1 MKKSALLAGCG
12 LFVFLAATPL
22 SAQPMAAQPGG
33 APAAAAQAQPATGL
47 RADPAVR
54 FGVLP
59 NGMHYAI
66 MRNATPPHN
75 ASLRLR
81 IGVGSLYEK
90 DNQRGIA
97 HFIEHM
103 AFNGTTH
110 VPKGE
115 FIKRLE
121 RAGLKFG
128 PDTNATTQFDQTV
141 YMLDLPETDAATV
154 DTALL
159 LLRETAGEVTF
170 DPAAIEGERGVV
182 LSEERVRATPGF
194 RNAIDQLNYAL
205 RGDIL
210 PDRLPIGL
218 TDVLKTAPRERFV
231 EFYNSYYRPE
241 RATFVA
247 VGDFD
252 VDAMEAKIRARF
264 GDWKGRGAAGPEV
277 AASKIGERS
286 PEAHVF
292 TEAGVPNQVSISW
305 VGPPDLRP
313 DTAALE
319 SEKLVRQ
326 LGLQMLNRR
335 LSRLASGA
343 NPPFVGAG
351 MGLQQLADRA
361 TIVQL
366 TATVQPGGWQKG
378 LAAIDQAQRQATGA
392 GFTQAELDRAV
403 TEFRAALTTVA
414 QGAATRQSAALAAG
428 LVQAV
433 NDREVYTSP
442 ADDLA
447 LFDATV
453 KGLTL
458 AQVNEA
464 FRAQFA
470 RSGPLLYLASPT
482 PVEGGE
488 LALRTAYETAH
499 KSALSAAAV
508 EQAKTWPYTSFG
520 APGRIVERRDLPG
533 LGATAIR
540 FANGVRLTVKPT
552 DFAKGQILV
561 SARIGNGIVDL
572 PPARAKDVW
581 AFRSGAFTLGGL
593 GKIDYEDLQQ
603 ALAAK
608 VYGASFGIGEDALT
622 LTGRTRPEDLATEL
636 QVLAAYASDPG
647 YRPTGWD
654 RTRSLAATIH
664 DQLATTPAGVLGRD
678 LGALLHSGDARWRTP
693 SREEMEKSDIR
704 TGKAVLA
711 PLLGTGAIEIVM
723 VGDVTV
729 EEAARQVAAT
739 FGALPARHGAAP
751 SPAGRR
757 VAFPAPGLVRET
769 HRGRA
774 DQAIAFIAWP
784 TVDFYSDT
792 RRARTLN
799 VLAQV
804 LQLRLI
810 EEIRQKQATTYSPQS
825 GHSASEVFPG
835 YGYMAAQIEAPPEKL
850 DRFLADA
857 AKIAADLRD
866 KPVGEDELQRAKK
879 PLIEGLI
886 RQRAGNSWW
895 LGQLPGVQTRPEV
908 ARSIASQM
916 TEYQA
921 VTAADVQE
929 AARRYLIDAK
939 AWKLEVVP
947 EAKP

>member
-1 MKKSALLAGCG
+1 MTRIALFAGVALAVG
-12 LFVFLAATPL
+12 LAPL
-22 SAQPMAAQPGG
+22 PVAAQPVAI
-33 APAAAAQAQPATGL
+33 APAAAPVVTAL
-47 RADPAVR
+47 RPDPGVR

-81 IGVGSLYEK
+81 IGVGSLYERE
-90 DNQRGIA
+90 DQRGIA

-128 PDTNATTQFDQTV
+128 PDTNATTQFEQTV
-141 YMLDLPETDAATV
+141 YMLDLPETDTATV

-159 LLRETAGEVTF
+159 LLREAAGEVTF

-194 RNAIDQLNYAL
+194 RNAVDQLHYAL

-218 TDVLKTAPRERFV
+218 TDVLKTAPRDRFV
-231 EFYNSYYRPE
+231 EFYNAYYRPE
-241 RATFVA
+241 RATLVA

-252 VDAMEAKIRARF
+252 VEAMEAKIRARF
-264 GDWKGRGAAGPEV
+264 GDWKGRGAAGTEV
-277 AASKIGERS
+277 AASKIGDRS
-286 PEAHVF
+286 PEARVF
-292 TEAGVPNQVSISW
+292 TEAGVPNQVSIAW
-305 VGPPDLRP
+305 VGPPDLRA

-319 SEKLVRQ
+319 SEKLVRL
-326 LGLQMLNRR
+326 LGFQMLNRR
-335 LSRLASGA
+335 LSRLASGS

-351 MGLQQLADRA
+351 IGLQELADRA

-366 TATVQPGGWQKG
+366 AATVQPGGWQKG
-378 LAAIDQAQRQATGA
+378 LAAIDQAQRQAVGA

-403 TEFRAALTTVA
+403 TEFRAGLTTAA
-414 QGAATRQSAALAAG
+414 QGAATRQSSAIAGG

-433 NDREVYTSP
+433 NDREVFTSP

-453 KGLTL
+453 KGLAL

-470 RSGPLLYLASPT
+470 RSGPLLYLSSPT
-482 PVEGGE
+482 PVDGGE

-508 EQAKTWPYTSFG
+508 EQAKPWPYTGFG
-520 APGRIVERRDLPG
+520 TPGRIVERRELPG
-533 LGATAIR
+533 LGASAIR

-552 DFAKGQILV
+552 DFAKGEILV
-561 SARIGNGIVDL
+561 TARIGNGLIDL
-572 PPARAKDVW
+572 PPARAQDVW

-593 GKIDYEDLQQ
+593 GRIDYEYLQQ
-603 ALAAK
+603 ALAAR
-608 VYGASFGIGEDALT
+608 VYGAGFGIGEDALT
-622 LTGRTRPEDLATEL
+622 LSGRTRPEDLATEL

-647 YRPTGWD
+647 YRPTGWN

-664 DQLATTPAGVLGRD
+664 DQLATTPGGVLSRD
-678 LGALLHSGDARWRTP
+678 LGALLRSGDPRWRTP
-693 SREEMEKSDIR
+693 SRDEMEKSSIGA
-704 TGKAVLA
+704 GKAVLA
-711 PLLGTGAIEIVM
+711 PMLANGAIEIVM

-739 FGALPARHGAAP
+739 FGALPPRHGTAP

-757 VAFPAPGLVRET
+757 IAFPAPTLVRET
-769 HRGRA
+769 HRGRP
-774 DQAIAFIAWP
+774 DQGVAFIAWP

-792 RRARTLN
+792 KRARTLN
-799 VLAQV
+799 LLAQV

-825 GHSASEVFPG
+825 GHSTSEVFPG

-857 AKIAADLRD
+857 QQIAADLRQR
-866 KPVGEDELQRAKK
+866 PVSEDELQRAKK
-879 PLIEGLI
+879 PLIENLM
-886 RQRAGNSWW
+886 RQRAGNAWW
-895 LGQLPGVQTRPEV
+895 LGQLARVQTRPEA
-908 ARSIASQM
+908 ARAIASQLA
-916 TEYQA
+916 EYQGI
-921 VTAADVQE
+921 TAADVQQ
-929 AARRYLIDAK
+929 AARQYLVDAK
-939 AWKLEVVP
+939 AWKMEVVP

>member
-1 MKKSALLAGCG
+1 MTKFSLLAGCALLSG
-12 LFVFLAATPL
+12 LAAAPL
-22 SAQPMAAQPGG
+22 AAQ
-33 APAAAAQAQPATGL
+33 APAAPAAVPVQAATGL
-47 RADPAVR
+47 RPDPAVR

-59 NGMHYAI
+59 NGMHYEI

-81 IGVGSLYEK
+81 IGAGSLYER
-90 DNQRGIA
+90 DDQRGIA

-170 DPAAIEGERGVV
+170 DPAAIDGERGVV

-194 RNAIDQLNYAL
+194 RNAIDQLHYSL
-205 RGDIL
+205 RGDLL

-218 TDVLKTAPRERFV
+218 TEVLKTAPRERFV
-231 EFYNSYYRPE
+231 EFYNDYYRPE
-241 RATFVA
+241 RATLVA

-264 GDWKGRGAAGPEV
+264 GDWKGRGPAGPEV
-277 AASKIGERS
+277 PASKIGERA

-292 TEAGVPNQVSISW
+292 SEAGVPNQVTIQW

-313 DTAALE
+313 DTAAVE
-319 SEKLVRQ
+319 SEKLVRL
-326 LGLQMLNRR
+326 LGFQMLNRR
-335 LSRLASGA
+335 LSRLASSSA
-343 NPPFVGAG
+343 PPFVGAG
-351 MGLQQLADRA
+351 AALQELAERA
-361 TIVQL
+361 QILQIS
-366 TATVQPGGWQKG
+366 ATSQPGGWQKA
-378 LAAIDQAQRQATGA
+378 LAAIDLAQRQAVGA

-403 TEFRAALTTVA
+403 TEFRTALTNAV
-414 QGAATRQSAALAAG
+414 QGAATRQSATLAGG
-428 LVQAV
+428 LVDAV
-433 NDREVYTSP
+433 NEKQVYTSP

-447 LFDATV
+447 LFEATA

-470 RSGPLLYLASPT
+470 RSGPLLHLTSPT

-508 EQAKTWPYTSFG
+508 EQAKPWPYAGFG
-520 APGRIVERRDLPG
+520 TPGRVVERRELAG

-561 SARIGNGIVDL
+561 SARIGNGMIDL

-581 AFRSGAFTLGGL
+581 AFRSGAFTTGGL
-593 GKIDYEDLQQ
+593 GRIDYEDMQQ

-608 VYGASFGIGEDALT
+608 VYGAGFGIGDDALT
-622 LTGRTRPEDLATEL
+622 LSGRTRPEDLATEL

-654 RTRSLAATIH
+654 RTRARAATIH
-664 DQLATTPAGVLGRD
+664 DQLATTPGGVVGRD

-693 SREEMEKSDIR
+693 SREEMEKSDIQ

-711 PLLGTGAIEIVM
+711 PMLGSGAIEIVM

-729 EEAARQVAAT
+729 DEAARQVAAT
-739 FGALPARHGAAP
+739 FGALPPRRSSAP
-751 SPAGRR
+751 SPVGRR

-774 DQAIAFIAWP
+774 DQGVALIAWP
-784 TVDFYSDT
+784 TVDFYSNP

-799 VLAQV
+799 LLGQV

-825 GHSASEVFPG
+825 AHSASETFPG

-857 AKIAADLRD
+857 AKIAADLRERPISD
-866 KPVGEDELQRAKK
+866 DELQRAKK
-879 PLIEGLI
+879 PLIEGII
-886 RQRAGNSWW
+886 RQRAGNAWW

-908 ARSIASQM
+908 ARSIATQM
-916 TEYQA
+916 AEYQSI
-921 VTAADVQE
+921 TAADVQE
-929 AARRYLIDAK
+929 AARRYLVDAK
-939 AWKLEVVP
+939 AWKMEVVP
-947 EAKP
+947 EAKR